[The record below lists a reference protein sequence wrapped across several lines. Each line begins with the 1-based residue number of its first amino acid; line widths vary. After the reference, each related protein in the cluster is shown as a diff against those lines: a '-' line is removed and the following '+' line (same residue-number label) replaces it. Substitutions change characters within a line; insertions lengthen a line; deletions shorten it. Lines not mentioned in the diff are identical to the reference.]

1 MYRVTTQSEA
11 NEMNLHHNGEPHF
24 ESESLADALRVFEK
38 EVEEFNKCYTHQ
50 DELGYTPT
58 NNEQSHAVYCEI
70 TTINEDGDIESV
82 RSSDFYFKK

>member
-11 NEMNLHHNGEPHF
+11 NQMNLHHNGEPHF

-38 EVEEFNKCYTHQ
+38 EVAELGKCYTHQ

-58 NNEQSHAVYCEI
+58 NNEQAHAVYCEI
-70 TTINEDGDIESV
+70 SAINEDENIETV
-82 RSSDFYFKK
+82 KVSDYYYV